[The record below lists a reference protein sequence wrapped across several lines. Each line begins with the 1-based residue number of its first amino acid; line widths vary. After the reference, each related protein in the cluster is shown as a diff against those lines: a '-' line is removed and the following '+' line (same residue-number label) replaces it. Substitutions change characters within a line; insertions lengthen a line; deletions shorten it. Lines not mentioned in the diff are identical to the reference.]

1 MSNMFN
7 EDPNEFEVDLNDE
20 QFNEIEELDDEIDE
34 PNQEDWDDYNEH
46 LASRQLEE
54 DFWFQQP
61 EDTWG

>member
-7 EDPNEFEVDLNDE
+7 EDPNEFEVDLSDE
-20 QFNEIEELDDEIDE
+20 QLDEIEELDDEVDE
-34 PNQEDWDDYNEH
+34 PTQEDWDDFNEH

-61 EDTWG
+61 EDNWG